1 MPRYVGELM
10 GRGEPGKLRS
20 LVVWSWR
27 IELVAAVVGAGVL
40 VAVAAAGATP
50 RAAWALGAVVVF
62 AGVLHKVPGS
72 LLLGAQRWR
81 QNGIVVLTT
90 TTASAV
96 ATVVVLLL
104 GGGITGM
111 FAVLAAAN
119 VVMLLWGTVLARHLF
134 GGASKA
140 RQPLGRLGR
149 EIVRFG
155 MIASVPIV
163 LGFIVSQRSEFF
175 FLEHYS
181 TNTQIALYSIAFSA
195 YLAIVAAPIAI
206 GNMIA
211 PAVGALHGAGESRR
225 IRSGYARGLRLL
237 LLVTIPLTVA
247 AVVFGPAL
255 IRLLYGNQYRGA
267 GTIVLILL
275 APLPI
280 VPLAGLSSGVLVGLA
295 RIGFPVAVSIV
306 GVVVDLG
313 LAALLVPHL
322 AASGAAIA
330 NIAAQIGKAIL
341 VIWYSVRLVGGVDL
355 APRHLVKAAAAAVVG
370 GRLRTARPRNGRVCL
385 AVRTRRRHRRL
396 DLHGPCVPAP
406 RAAPGRRGLADERAW
421 QPDSEPC
428 DSHLRSEPGRRSERH
443 LRAGRREPRITAV
456 RSAMRDAIVRR
467 PKQIARGVVERLLE
481 LSIERRRTDDKT
493 SPATKIAQRTL
504 FLEYRKRVVAGEP
517 LPKASETGF
526 RLSPSSTRTASSSS
540 FSASQAAPRDGSST
554 LAPATVCMPATA
566 QTSP

>member
-1 MPRYVGELM
+1 MDEPTSSAVRPEPRPTEDVVTGTGARVLRGSVWQIGSTLAPYVLTTFVSVVAARVLGPDQMGRQSYIAFIVLTVITFCNAGFSAAVPRYVGELM

-40 VAVAAAGATP
+40 IAVAAAGATP
-50 RAAWALGAVVVF
+50 RAAWAFGAVAVF

-72 LLLGAQRWR
+72 LLLGGQRWR

-134 GGASKA
+134 GGASIA

-163 LGFIVSQRSEFF
+163 LGFVVSQRSEFF

-237 LLVTIPLTVA
+237 LLVTIPLTVG

-255 IRLLYGNQYRGA
+255 IRLLYGDQYRGA

-341 VIWYSVRLVGGVDL
+341 VIWYSVRLVGGVHL
-355 APRHLVKAAAAAVVG
+355 APRHLVKVTAAAVAG
-370 GRLRTARPRNGRVCL
+370 GGCARLVLAMGESAWLFVL
-385 AVRTRRRHRRL
+385 AVAIGASIFTALAFLLRVL
-396 DLHGPCVPAP
+396 P
-406 RAAPGRRGLADERAW
+406 RDDADWLTNA
-421 QPDSEPC
+421 
-428 DSHLRSEPGRRSERH
+428 LGN
-443 LRAGRREPRITAV
+443 
-456 RSAMRDAIVRR
+456 
-467 PKQIARGVVERLLE
+467 
-481 LSIERRRTDDKT
+481 
-493 SPATKIAQRTL
+493 
-504 FLEYRKRVVAGEP
+504 
-517 LPKASETGF
+517 
-526 RLSPSSTRTASSSS
+526 RTASRVTRI
-540 FSASQAAPRDGSST
+540 FDRLAGPPLGTASPSG
-554 LAPATVCMPATA
+554 PA
-566 QTSP
+566 